1 MRLFLGVCKG
11 LKALHEHRLKN
22 PGARTGGE
30 GSGADETTEP
40 LMTTEIMSG
49 REGVQEGE
57 IRAYAHRD
65 IKPG

>member
-11 LKALHEHRLKN
+11 LKALHGHRLKG
-22 PGARTGGE
+22 PSARATGERGP
-30 GSGADETTEP
+30 DETTEP
-40 LMTTEIMSG
+40 LMTSEIMSG
-49 REGVQEGE
+49 RDGVQEGE